1 MAWGDISERLFGG
14 KTSNSPAVDAAASS
28 VDTGKSPTD
37 LKALRQA
44 VGKGRNRATKV
55 EQAQLDAGQQAA
67 LDELFENENWEEIA
81 ALYFEVRY
89 ALTGFEYFRLEERQK
104 RVLGKSMGTCMKL
117 LLKIDPQ
124 WVALIVFSVNFG
136 TYVTDKE
143 LAYRHMLKKLE
154 LEKVQRQ
161 GQPARTV

>member
-14 KTSNSPAVDAAASS
+14 KTETSPAVDAAASS
-28 VDTGKSPTD
+28 VDSAKSPTD
-37 LKALRQA
+37 LTALRKA
-44 VGKGRNRATKV
+44 VGKGRNRASKV
-55 EQAQLDAGQQAA
+55 ETAQIDAGQQQA

-104 RVLGKSMGTCMKL
+104 RILGKSMGTCMKL

-143 LAYRHMLKKLE
+143 MAYRFKLKQE
-154 LEKVQRQ
+154 EARRVQRD
-161 GQPARTV
+161 GQPARS